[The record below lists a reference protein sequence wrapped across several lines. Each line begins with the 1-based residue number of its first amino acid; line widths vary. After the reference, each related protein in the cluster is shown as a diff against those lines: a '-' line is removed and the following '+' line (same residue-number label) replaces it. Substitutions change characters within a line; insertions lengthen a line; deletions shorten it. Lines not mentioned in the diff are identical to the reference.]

1 MAGKPKF
8 MIKNIIFDW
17 SGVVNDD
24 LMTVYKTVME
34 IFKKFGVKEISL
46 EEFKE
51 AWEQPYM
58 RFYNK
63 YGILTKLPREEEKA
77 VYGATYNSMVSRY
90 SPKPYSYIKDTL
102 QKFKKAGINMI
113 VISTN
118 FRETLLSDI
127 KEFGLQGIFNEI
139 NSDVYDKAEDIQETI
154 QRNNF
159 NPEETIF
166 IGDTAHEVEVGKSAG
181 TKTAAVTWGYNNED
195 KLRAANPD
203 YIIHNLEEL
212 ESIILK

>member
-1 MAGKPKF
+1 
-8 MIKNIIFDW
+8 MIKNVIFDW
-17 SGVVNDD
+17 SGVINDD
-24 LMTVYKTVME
+24 LLTVYKTIME
-34 IFKKFGVKEISL
+34 IFKKFGGKEISL

-51 AWEQPYM
+51 EWEQPYM

-63 YGILTKLPREEEKA
+63 YGIFTKLPREEEKA
-77 VYGATYNSMVSRY
+77 IYGATYNSVVSKY
-90 SPKPYSYIKDTL
+90 PSKPYPYIKDTL
-102 QKFKKAGINMI
+102 QKFKKAGVNMI
-113 VISTN
+113 VISSN
-118 FRETLLSDI
+118 LRETLLSDI
-127 KEFGLQGIFNEI
+127 EKFDLQEIFNEV
-139 NSDVYDKAEDIQETI
+139 NGDVHDKAEDIQETI

-166 IGDTAHEVEVGKSAG
+166 IGDTTHEVGAGKSAG

-212 ESIILK
+212 ESILLK

>member
-1 MAGKPKF
+1 
-8 MIKNIIFDW
+8 MIKNVIFDW

-24 LMTVYKTVME
+24 LLTVYKTIME
-34 IFKKFGVKEISL
+34 IFKKFGAKEISL

-51 AWEQPYM
+51 EWEQPYM

-63 YGILTKLPREEEKA
+63 YGIFTKLPVEEEKA
-77 VYGATYNSMVSRY
+77 IYGAIYNSMVSEY
-90 SPKPYSYIKDTL
+90 PPKPYPHIKDTL

-113 VISTN
+113 VISSN
-118 FRETLLSDI
+118 LRETLLSDI
-127 KEFGLQGIFNEI
+127 EKFDLQEIFNEV

-159 NPEETIF
+159 NPKETIF
-166 IGDTAHEVEVGKSAG
+166 IGDTAHEVEAGKSAG

-195 KLRAANPD
+195 KLKAVNPD

-212 ESIILK
+212 ESIILI

>member
-1 MAGKPKF
+1 
-8 MIKNIIFDW
+8 MIKNVIFDW
-17 SGVVNDD
+17 SGVINDD
-24 LMTVYKTVME
+24 LLTVYKTIME

-51 AWEQPYM
+51 EWEQPYM

-63 YGILTKLPREEEKA
+63 YGIFTKLPREKEEA
-77 VYGATYNSMVSRY
+77 IYGATYNSMVSKCP
-90 SPKPYSYIKDTL
+90 PKPYPYIKDTL

-113 VISTN
+113 VISSN
-118 FRETLLSDI
+118 LRETLLSDI
-127 KEFGLQGIFNEI
+127 EKFNLQEIFNEV

-166 IGDTAHEVEVGKSAG
+166 IGDTAHEVEAGKGAS

>member
-1 MAGKPKF
+1 
-8 MIKNIIFDW
+8 MIKNVIFDW

-24 LMTVYKTVME
+24 LLTVYKTIME
-34 IFKKFGVKEISL
+34 IFKKFGAKEISL

-51 AWEQPYM
+51 EWEQPYM

-63 YGILTKLPREEEKA
+63 YGIFTKSPVEEEKA
-77 VYGATYNSMVSRY
+77 IYGAIYNSMVSECP
-90 SPKPYSYIKDTL
+90 PKSYLHIKDTL
-102 QKFKKAGINMI
+102 QRFKKAGINMI
-113 VISTN
+113 VISSN
-118 FRETLLSDI
+118 LRETLLSDI
-127 KEFGLQGIFNEI
+127 EKFDLQEIFNEV

-159 NPEETIF
+159 NPKETIF
-166 IGDTAHEVEVGKSAG
+166 IGDTAHEVEAGKSAG

-195 KLRAANPD
+195 KLRAVNPD

>member
-1 MAGKPKF
+1 
-8 MIKNIIFDW
+8 MIKNVIFDW
-17 SGVVNDD
+17 SGVINDD
-24 LMTVYKTVME
+24 LLTVYKTIME
-34 IFKKFGVKEISL
+34 IFKKFGAKEISL

-51 AWEQPYM
+51 EWEQPYM

-63 YGILTKLPREEEKA
+63 YGIFTKLPREEEK
-77 VYGATYNSMVSRY
+77 VIYGVTYNSMVSKY
-90 SPKPYSYIKDTL
+90 PPKSYPYIKDTL
-102 QKFKKAGINMI
+102 QKFKKAGVNMI
-113 VISTN
+113 VISSN
-118 FRETLLSDI
+118 LRETLLSDI
-127 KEFGLQGIFNEI
+127 EKFDLQEIFNEV
-139 NSDVYDKAEDIQETI
+139 NGDVHDKAEDIQETI

-166 IGDTAHEVEVGKSAG
+166 IGDTTHEVGAGKSAG